1 MESKGR
7 LIMILIAGVVVA
19 FGAIAIYSNMS
30 QEPAP
35 APTDAKGPGNVRVI
49 VAKHDL
55 TAGTLVQVPQDID
68 WDTVDAGAIKEDSL
82 KEGSAKL
89 ENFSGS
95 VVRHQLHAGDQVP
108 AGALMRSGEGGYM
121 SAVLDPG
128 MRAVSIAVTA
138 TSGNGG
144 FISPG
149 DHVDLIV
156 THHIK
161 DTPSN
166 DSVVSETFVRNVRV
180 VAVDQMLDNPDNK
193 AILAKTVTVEVTS
206 RQAEQ
211 ISVATEMGKI
221 SVALRGIATVDP
233 ATGVTVPAQGTTL
246 NGNYTRD
253 TDISSAL
260 NRDTVSPHIRIIR
273 GDQTEN
279 MQLY

>member
-1 MESKGR
+1 
-7 LIMILIAGVVVA
+7 
-19 FGAIAIYSNMS
+19 
-30 QEPAP
+30 
-35 APTDAKGPGNVRVI
+35 
-49 VAKHDL
+49 
-55 TAGTLVQVPQDID
+55 
-68 WDTVDAGAIKEDSL
+68 
-82 KEGSAKL
+82 
-89 ENFSGS
+89 
-95 VVRHQLHAGDQVP
+95 
-108 AGALMRSGEGGYM
+108 M

-166 DSVVSETFVRNVRV
+166 DSVVSETFVHDVRI

-193 AILAKTVTVEVTS
+193 AILAKTVTVEVTP

-233 ATGVTVPAQGTTL
+233 ATGAAVPGQGTTL

-279 MQLY
+279 LQLY